1 VVSPSERRIAVLRRK
16 WSEWQRRHSA
26 KPAEALTAAYADRS
40 VYNLS
45 SIVVLVQYGGR
56 SILLTGDARGDD
68 VLQGLETEGLL
79 REKPYRVDVLK
90 LPHHGSTN
98 NVTPEFFEQIVAD
111 HYVVSGD
118 QKTFPNPQRQ
128 TFEWIKA
135 AREKILPGQ
144 RYDVW
149 LTYDCDDITSLF
161 QSGPGSVHFP
171 LSSEKSI
178 TVSLDP

>member
-1 VVSPSERRIAVLRRK
+1 MLRRK

-90 LPHHGSTN
+90 LPHH
-98 NVTPEFFEQIVAD
+98 
-111 HYVVSGD
+111 
-118 QKTFPNPQRQ
+118 
-128 TFEWIKA
+128 
-135 AREKILPGQ
+135 
-144 RYDVW
+144 
-149 LTYDCDDITSLF
+149 
-161 QSGPGSVHFP
+161 
-171 LSSEKSI
+171 
-178 TVSLDP
+178 